1 MAVAHC
7 HSGPL
12 LFFFLSILFNILP
25 VTFTGSESEALLKF
39 KKSLNDPPALSP
51 WEPGSTP
58 CAKNKKWNG
67 VICEHGIVTGVHL
80 GSLGLS
86 GNIDVQALLELPGLR
101 TLSLINNSFSGPIPE
116 FNRLG
121 ALKALYLTGN
131 EYSGPIVANFFEK
144 MQSLKKVWLSNN
156 NFSGEVPSSLG
167 KLENLMELH
176 LENNQFSGQIPSLVQ
191 NSLKELYLSYN
202 KLTGEIPNGMERFN
216 KEAFAGNEGLC
227 GEVIGKSCQ
236 VNASLGAG
244 AGGGEGEQNG
254 GKVSM
259 AVVTTIVVILS
270 VVLVMIIVMRRKS
283 NDFEELEKEHGDEAV
298 EVRISGS
305 VRGQITGGGAGSI
318 KKTNSST
325 KRGSNRSGSSRGGTG
340 DLVVVNEEKG
350 TFGMQDLMKAAAEV
364 LGNGGLGSAY
374 KALMNNGLY
383 VVVKRMRELNRMGK
397 DGFDAEIRRLGRL
410 QHPNVLPPLAYH
422 YRKDE
427 KLLVYEYMP
436 KGSLLYLLHGD
447 RGPDHADLNWPARLR
462 IVQGIAQG
470 LNYLH
475 QELTFLDLPHGNL
488 KSSNI
493 LLTENYEAVLSDY
506 GFSPLI
512 NTTHITQAL
521 FAYKSPEAQL
531 HQVSAKSDVYCLGI
545 VILEILTGKFPSQY
559 FNNGKGGTD
568 VVQWVYSAIADK
580 REIEVLDPEIA
591 SSQYS
596 IEDMKTLLHIG
607 AMCADSNPNKRLEIK
622 EVVSRI
628 QELRVGGKDTE
639 SASLQSMPSLID
651 LSSG

>member
-1 MAVAHC
+1 MAVAHS
-7 HSGPL
+7 HSGP
-12 LFFFLSILFNILP
+12 FFFFFFFTVFFNILP
-25 VTFTGSESEALLKF
+25 VTFPGSESEALLKF
-39 KKSLNDPPALSP
+39 KKSLHNPPALSP

-80 GSLGLS
+80 GDLGLS
-86 GNIDVQALLELPGLR
+86 GDIDVQALLELPGLR
-101 TLSLINNSFSGPIPE
+101 TLSLINNSFSGFIPE

-131 EYSGPIVANFFEK
+131 QYSGPIAANFFET

-156 NFSGEVPSSLG
+156 KFSGEIPSSLG
-167 KLENLMELH
+167 MLENLMELH
-176 LENNQFSGQIPSLVQ
+176 LENNEFSGQIPPLAQ
-191 NSLKELYLSYN
+191 NSLKDLHLANN
-202 KLTGEIPNGMERFN
+202 KLTGEIPQGMERFN
-216 KEAFAGNEGLC
+216 KEVFVGNEGLC
-227 GEVIGKSCQ
+227 GRVIGKSCQ
-236 VNASLGAG
+236 ADASSG
-244 AGGGEGEQNG
+244 AGGVG
-254 GKVSM
+254 GPGAEESGGNISM

-270 VVLVMIIVMRRKS
+270 VILVLIIVMRRKS
-283 NDFEELEKEHGDEAV
+283 NDFEELEKEPGDEPV
-298 EVRISGS
+298 EVRISES
-305 VRGQITGGGAGSI
+305 VRGQNAGGVAGSV
-318 KKTNSST
+318 KKTNSTT
-325 KRGSNRSGSSRGGTG
+325 KRGSSRGGSSRGGMG
-340 DLVVVNEEKG
+340 DLVMVNDEKG
-350 TFGMQDLMKAAAEV
+350 AFGMQDLMKAAAEV
-364 LGNGGLGSAY
+364 LGNGGLGSTY
-374 KALMNNGLY
+374 KALMTNGLY

-447 RGPDHADLNWPARLR
+447 RGPDHADLNWTACLR

-470 LNYLH
+470 LNFLH

-493 LLTENYEAVLSDY
+493 LLTENYEPVLSDY
-506 GFSPLI
+506 GYSPLI
-512 NTTHITQAL
+512 NSSHVMQAL
-521 FAYKSPEAQL
+521 FAYKSPESQL
-531 HQVSAKSDVYCLGI
+531 YQQISAKSDVYCLGI

-580 REIEVLDPEIA
+580 REVEVLDPEIA
-591 SSQYS
+591 SSQNS

-607 AMCADSNPNKRLEIK
+607 AMCTEGNPNKRLDIK
-622 EVVSRI
+622 EAVCRI
-628 QELRVGGKDTE
+628 QELSVGGKGTE
-639 SASLQSMPSLID
+639 SASL
-651 LSSG
+651 